1 VCYRTSAVLSVPQS
15 RGFLTM
21 AIAGGTLVISTIAEA
36 QRRETCLSDL
46 PVASGLDH
54 EQIDFG
60 RDVLALPWMR

>member
-1 VCYRTSAVLSVPQS
+1 
-15 RGFLTM
+15 M
-21 AIAGGTLVISTIAEA
+21 AAAGGTLVISTIAEA
-36 QRRETCLSDL
+36 QRRETCVSDL